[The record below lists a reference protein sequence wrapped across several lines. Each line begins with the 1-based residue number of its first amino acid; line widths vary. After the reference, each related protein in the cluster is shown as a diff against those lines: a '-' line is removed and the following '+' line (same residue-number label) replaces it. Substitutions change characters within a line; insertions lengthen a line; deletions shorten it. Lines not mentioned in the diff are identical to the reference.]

1 MSFNSPI
8 YSSFESQEFNKCRVG
23 IIKSSWNNKITDL
36 LYNSA
41 HRFLIDSGV
50 QENNIISKVVP
61 GSMELV
67 YMSNYL
73 LLENKLDG
81 IIALGCIIK
90 GQTDHDVYISNAV
103 ANGITNVSIKNNKP
117 VIFGVLT
124 TNNLNQA
131 LERCGGKHGDKGLES
146 AQSLL
151 QIISVS
157 KS

>member
-1 MSFNSPI
+1 M
-8 YSSFESQEFNKCRVG
+8 YKRQ
-23 IIKSSWNNKITDL
+23 L

-41 HRFLIDSGV
+41 HSFLIDSGV

-131 LERCGGKHGDKGLES
+131 IERCGGKHGDKGLES

-157 KS
+157 KP

>member
-41 HRFLIDSGV
+41 HSFLIDSGV

-81 IIALGCIIK
+81 IIAIGCIIK
-90 GQTDHDVYISNAV
+90 GKTDHDVYISNAV

>member
-41 HRFLIDSGV
+41 HSFLIDSGV

-151 QIISVS
+151 QIICVS